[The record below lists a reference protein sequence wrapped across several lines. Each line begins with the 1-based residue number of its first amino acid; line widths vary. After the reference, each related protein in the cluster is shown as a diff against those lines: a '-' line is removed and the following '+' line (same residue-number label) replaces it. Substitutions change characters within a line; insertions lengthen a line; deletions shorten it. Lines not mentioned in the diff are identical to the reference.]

1 MKIKI
6 KKKLTVLL
14 TLATTISFAACGTAA
29 EDSST
34 ENLQESISSY
44 TSLVSDSSNQND
56 DSIQPSENS
65 VEEISSVTSDN
76 VTNEKKVSLV
86 ELESNGEIGFDNIYK
101 FNGLGNYAYIDGLE
115 KRDYWLNWL
124 NIDDNEGLI
133 PFIYNKNIGYINENG
148 EVKIKNIY
156 KDVAPFSEGKAFVQ
170 DTIQDHVTKLL
181 VIDTEGETL
190 FTYNTEENW
199 SIVNPTNI
207 VYKNN
212 RAAFLEKNSKY
223 RLVILDENFNVSKID
238 TPFSVSFDSDNIYSV
253 INTPYFLGV
262 LAYTTDSYINEQAS
276 IMNEQGDIIWEGKTF
291 DVHSSITE
299 ACGNAGNKGAL
310 GKQYLITISEKYA
323 NVMNKD
329 KKWGLMDVTTGKMVI
344 DYSYDCMGAYG
355 DGVIPVCS
363 YGKWGL
369 IDINGNQLA
378 KNEYKYINTYS
389 NGVAFAV
396 DQNNHYCLIDKNG
409 NVKYDVNA
417 PIYDKHI
424 YQITKF
430 NKSGIAYIT
439 DGYYSYIIS
448 NTGECLIPGNE
459 VGIKLD
465 FGIYA
470 SEKYV
475 IAVDEKGR
483 AILYKITN

>member
-14 TLATTISFAACGTAA
+14 TLSTTISFAACGTTA
-29 EDSST
+29 ENSNT

-44 TSLVSDSSNQND
+44 TSLVSDSSDQND

-76 VTNEKKVSLV
+76 VTNEKNVSLV
-86 ELESNGEIGFDNIYK
+86 KLQSNGDVDFDNIYK
-101 FNGLGNYAYIDGLE
+101 FNGSENFGYVE
-115 KRDYWLNWL
+115 KSDYWLD
-124 NIDDNEGLI
+124 IDDNEGLI
-133 PFIYNKNIGYINENG
+133 PFIYKNNIGYINENG

-170 DTIQDHVTKLL
+170 DTSQYDVTKLL
-181 VIDTEGETL
+181 VIDTEGKNL
-190 FTYNTEENW
+190 FTYSTEENW
-199 SIVNPTNI
+199 SIVNPRNI

-212 RAAFLEKNSKY
+212 RAVFLERNLKY

-238 TPFSVSFDSDNIYSV
+238 TPFSVGFASDNIYSV

-262 LAYTTDSYINEQAS
+262 LADSS
-276 IMNEQGDIIWEGKTF
+276 IMNEQGDIIWEADANDIEYHHG
-291 DVHSSITE
+291 VSV
-299 ACGNAGNKGAL
+299 
-310 GKQYLITISEKYA
+310 TISEKYA
-323 NVMNKD
+323 NVVNKD

-344 DYSYDCMGAYG
+344 DYSYDFMGVYSE
-355 DGVIPVCS
+355 GVIPVCN

-389 NGVAFAV
+389 NGVAFAI
-396 DQNNHYCLIDKNG
+396 DQNDHYCLIDKNG

-417 PIYDKHI
+417 PIYNMTI
-424 YQITKF
+424 YEVTPF
-430 NKSGIAYIT
+430 NKSGIAYIKAANN
-439 DGYYSYIIS
+439 SYIIS

-459 VGIKLD
+459 VDIKLNR
-465 FGIYA
+465 GIYA

-475 IAVDEKGR
+475 IAVDKKCR
-483 AILYKITN
+483 AILYKITK